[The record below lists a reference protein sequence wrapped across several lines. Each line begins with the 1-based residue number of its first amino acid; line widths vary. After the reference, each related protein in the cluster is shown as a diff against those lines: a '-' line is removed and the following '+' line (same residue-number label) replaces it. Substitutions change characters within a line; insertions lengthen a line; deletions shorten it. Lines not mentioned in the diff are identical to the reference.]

1 MHDKGLAHRDLKP
14 ENILLTT
21 NASASTDPLQLV
33 VKIADL
39 GATKVLDFSEKRMNT
54 PYVVSRYY
62 RSPELI
68 LGSHHYDFS
77 IDVWAAGCVLF
88 ELITRTPLFPGEQE
102 GLQILEQ
109 AQILGMPSK

>member
-1 MHDKGLAHRDLKP
+1 MKP
-14 ENILLTT
+14 ENILLTG
-21 NASASTDPLQLV
+21 NANSAVDPMNLV

-39 GATKVLDFSEKRMNT
+39 GATKVLDMSSKRMNT

-68 LGSHHYDFS
+68 LGSHHYDHS
-77 IDVWAAGCVLF
+77 IDVWATGCILF

-102 GLQILEQ
+102 GLQVLEQ
-109 AQILGMPSK
+109 A

>member
-1 MHDKGLAHRDLKP
+1 LEQLHKKGIAHRDLKP

-21 NASASTDPLQLV
+21 NANTETDPLNLV

-39 GATKVLDFSEKRMNT
+39 GATKVLDLSEKRMNT

-68 LGSHHYDFS
+68 LGSHYYDFS
-77 IDVWAAGCVLF
+77 IDVWATGCILF
-88 ELITRTPLFPGEQE
+88 ELITRTPLFPGE
-102 GLQILEQ
+102 
-109 AQILGMPSK
+109 